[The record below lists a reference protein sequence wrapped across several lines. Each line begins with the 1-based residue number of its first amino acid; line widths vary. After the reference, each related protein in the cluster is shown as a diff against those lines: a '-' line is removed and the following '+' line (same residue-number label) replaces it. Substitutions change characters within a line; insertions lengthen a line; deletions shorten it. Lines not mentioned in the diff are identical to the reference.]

1 MKNYLALSLLL
12 SPLLLFSQ
20 SKLNFQKR
28 FIQAE
33 NKWVALLA
41 DTSGSHAYGFVYTDP
56 TAGLTLDFQGYFKVN
71 ADNTYTVKKK
81 ENDSQ
86 MKYRI
91 QPNNTLVAII
101 PENKF
106 TELGVSKVP
115 DWLKFYQTDTV
126 SSSHFY
132 KKGYNYNAWNECETA
147 LIFLKKAYQKE
158 PNYKG
163 LRTEMAFSYNCL
175 ERYQEAITILQ
186 QAIKDNPVDAY
197 AIKELIF
204 SQVKNGAV
212 DEALSTYKEFAKK
225 NLNNPYQNENAYNIL
240 HGYFTKK
247 DIENFNKWLTETQI
261 ANDKQFAPHI
271 IKMKKDL
278 KL

>member
-12 SPLLLFSQ
+12 SPFFLFAQ
-20 SKLNFQKR
+20 SKLDFKKR

-33 NKWVALLA
+33 NKWVALPA

-56 TAGLTLDFQGYFKVN
+56 TAGLTLDFQGSFKVN
-71 ADNTYTVKKK
+71 TDNTYAVKKK
-81 ENDSQ
+81 ESDSQ

-101 PENKF
+101 PENKLA
-106 TELGVSKVP
+106 ELGVSKVP
-115 DWLKFYQTDTV
+115 EWLKSYQTDTV
-126 SSSHFY
+126 SSSYFY
-132 KKGYNYNAWNECETA
+132 NKGYSYNAWNECEIA
-147 LIFLKKAYQKE
+147 LAQLKKAYQKD
-158 PNYKG
+158 PNHKG

-175 ERYQEAITILQ
+175 ERYQEAITILK
-186 QAIKDNPVDAY
+186 QALKDNPVDAY
-197 AIKELIF
+197 AVKELIF

-225 NLNNPYQNENAYNIL
+225 NVNNPYNNENAYNIL
-240 HGYFTKK
+240 HGYYIKNDT
-247 DIENFNKWLTETQI
+247 ENFNKWLTETQI
-261 ANDKQFAPHI
+261 ANDKQFAPNI
-271 IKMKKDL
+271 IQMKKDL